1 MNRILQGVI
10 APSAALAVNP
20 RLMRHWADLDRAP
33 QVGDVV
39 YGRVLH
45 IGEHDSLENRHG
57 RVHMIA
63 PGSRAVFVY
72 GARYAPD
79 VFEGRVPEHRLRE
92 VDLLAKSGL
101 IGVVHSKNHLVKDPS
116 RIEILGH
123 VVDGNGAP
131 LNTRDHPV
139 AMPKRPL
146 RRVRRRARMVLNVG
160 TAMNSGK
167 TTSAITCCA
176 ALTGLGHAV
185 RASKVT
191 GTASLKDIFHMQDAG
206 AEIVSDFTS
215 LGFPSTYLL
224 GEEELFGIFEN
235 LDAKYGNDPAKF
247 WVVELSDG
255 ILQRETAML
264 LQNAWLRSR
273 IHRLVFSAADVF
285 GALGGIHVLRDRFG
299 LVPDAISGRCSS
311 SPLSVREL
319 AEQTDIP
326 VFDNMRRDLRRLAE
340 ILL

>member
-1 MNRILQGVI
+1 MNRIPPGFI
-10 APSAALAVNP
+10 APSAACAVNA
-20 RLMRHWADLDRAP
+20 RHMRHWLDLDRVP
-33 QVGDVV
+33 RVGDLV

-45 IGEHDSLENRHG
+45 IGEHNSLENRHG
-57 RVHMIA
+57 RAHMIA

-79 VFEGRVPEHRLRE
+79 VFEARLPEHRLRE
-92 VDLLAKSGL
+92 ADLLAKSGL
-101 IGVVHSKNHLVKDPS
+101 IGVVGSRNHLVKGPS
-116 RIEILGH
+116 RVEILGH
-123 VVDGNGAP
+123 VVDGNGVP

-167 TTSAITCCA
+167 TTSAIACCA
-176 ALTGLGHAV
+176 ALTGLGHGV

-224 GEEELFGIFEN
+224 GEEELVGIFEN
-235 LDAKYGNDPAKF
+235 LDAKYANNPAKF

-264 LQNAWLRSR
+264 LRNDWLRSR
-273 IHRLVFSAADVF
+273 IHRLVFSAGDAL
-285 GALGGIHVLRDRFG
+285 GALGGIQVLRDRFG

-311 SPLSVREL
+311 SPLSIQELRE
-319 AEQTDIP
+319 QSDIP
-326 VFDNMRRDLRRLAE
+326 VFDNMRHDLRQLGE